1 MSFTK
6 PWCTHFIN
14 TKVWVFKRLT
24 TVRPPHSQ
32 TVPQPR
38 RYSFYI
44 MYFAS
49 HTRYDA
55 NLPMM
60 VRQRVQC
67 SMQHCHDI
75 VMTLS

>member
-6 PWCTHFIN
+6 PWCTRFIN
-14 TKVWVFKRLT
+14 TKVWIFKRLT

-32 TVPQPR
+32 TACAAAAALLVL
-38 RYSFYI
+38 YNVFCI
-44 MYFAS
+44 A
-49 HTRYDA
+49 YDA

-67 SMQHCHDI
+67 SMQHCH
-75 VMTLS
+75 VS